1 MKYCFMII
9 CYEGKKGMRHFFKDY
24 FNITVEKE
32 KEKTLY
38 SQEELILKETHDY
51 LNHIH
56 PDLLN
61 IKKELQESINNK
73 SSNMEDILEKA
84 KLMNQ
89 LYTDYLQHQD
99 SIYDMIKQNNLSKN
113 EVDAFY
119 NQIREIRNALLG
131 NTKNK
136 EYYQHAQDILS
147 HIYTN
152 IK

>member
-1 MKYCFMII
+1 MK
-9 CYEGKKGMRHFFKDY
+9 GKKGMRHFLKDY
-24 FNITVEKE
+24 FNIKVEKE
-32 KEKTLY
+32 KTIY
-38 SQEELILKETHDY
+38 SQEELILKEAHDY

-56 PDLLN
+56 ADLLN

-73 SSNMEDILEKA
+73 SENMQDILEKA

-89 LYTDYLQHQD
+89 LYIDYLQHQD
-99 SIYDMIKQNNLSKN
+99 SIYDMIKQNDLSKA
-113 EVDAFY
+113 EVDDIY
-119 NQIREIRNALLG
+119 NQIREIRNAILG

-136 EYYQHAQDILS
+136 EYYQHAQDILC

>member
-1 MKYCFMII
+1 MK
-9 CYEGKKGMRHFFKDY
+9 GKKGMRHFFKDY
-24 FNITVEKE
+24 FNITIEKE

>member
-9 CYEGKKGMRHFFKDY
+9 CYEGKKGRRHFFKDY

-147 HIYTN
+147 HIYAN

>member
-1 MKYCFMII
+1 MK
-9 CYEGKKGMRHFFKDY
+9 GKKGMRHFFKDY
-24 FNITVEKE
+24 FNITIEKE

-38 SQEELILKETHDY
+38 SQEELIFKETHDY

-99 SIYDMIKQNNLSKN
+99 SIYDMIKQNNLSKT
-113 EVDAFY
+113 EVDALY